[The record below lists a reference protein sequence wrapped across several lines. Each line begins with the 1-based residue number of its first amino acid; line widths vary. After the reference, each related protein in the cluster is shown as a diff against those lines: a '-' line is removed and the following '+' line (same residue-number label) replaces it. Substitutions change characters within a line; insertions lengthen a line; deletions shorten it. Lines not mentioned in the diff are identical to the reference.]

1 MKEKLLTK
9 KEEKEVKK
17 KLRHILY
24 ERAKRHGTNFKK
36 EFKKQ
41 LVVAVSAALGF
52 LMAFSWREPITDL
65 VKLIAAR
72 AGASENMLFYNV
84 ISAIIL
90 TIVAVLVLIL
100 ISRWSSGEN

>member
-1 MKEKLLTK
+1 MKEEKLTK

-17 KLRHILY
+17 KLRRVLY
-24 ERAKRHGTNFKK
+24 ERAKRHGSKFNK
-36 EFKKQ
+36 EFKTQ

-72 AGASENMLFYNV
+72 FGASENMFFYNV
-84 ISAIIL
+84 ISAVIL
-90 TIVAVLVLIL
+90 TIVAVLALML
-100 ISRWSSGEN
+100 ISKWASEKE